1 MSLVQLDQLSIE
13 FPIMHAG
20 HRSFKKTVL
29 ARATGGKILTG
40 ARAAPVVRAL
50 SDITVDMA
58 AGDRVAL
65 IGPNGA
71 GKTTLLRA
79 IAEIYEPTRGSVYTE
94 GRVMALLDLSLGMNH
109 DISGR
114 ENIRLRGRYLGMTA
128 QEIDALAPEIA
139 EFTELGDY
147 LDMPTRTYSSGMLLR
162 LAFAIATAI
171 EPDILLLDEWMMA
184 GDATFVTK
192 ARNRME
198 RFVERSKI
206 LVLASHSEEIIRQW
220 CNKAMF
226 MKGGELIGYG
236 DVGEMCALYRQEV
249 DRPDAIAI

>member
-1 MSLVQLDQLSIE
+1 MSLVLLDELSIE
-13 FPIMHAG
+13 FPILHTG
-20 HRSFKKTVL
+20 HRSFKKTIL
-29 ARATGGKILTG
+29 SRATGGKILHDSK
-40 ARAAPVVRAL
+40 AAPVVRAL
-50 SDITVDMA
+50 SNISADIA

-109 DISGR
+109 DISGH
-114 ENIRLRGRYLGMTA
+114 ENIRLRGRFLGMTA
-128 QEIDALAPEIA
+128 AEINALAPEIA
-139 EFTELGDY
+139 AFTELGDY

-184 GDATFVTK
+184 GDATFVSK
-192 ARNRME
+192 ARNRMD
-198 RFVERSKI
+198 RFVERTKI

-226 MKGGELIGYG
+226 LKAGELIGYG
-236 DVGEMCALYRQEV
+236 DVDEMCALYREDF
-249 DRPDAIAI
+249 DREQASAD